1 MDITIVYAAVAAS
14 TLGIV
19 ILTAAPRLIRSL
31 LTPSLARGR
40 TVYSPARR

>member
-31 LTPSLARGR
+31 LTPTLESRR
-40 TVYSPARR
+40 SVYSPARR